1 MAKLIKAFRG
11 VPKGAIYPVEFAA
24 GEECPPEL
32 EAGARDSGALEASAD
47 DSDEKKVLL
56 AQLDAAQIK
65 YDKRW
70 GLDKL
75 RAALAEGQK
84 D

>member
-1 MAKLIKAFRG
+1 MPKLIKAFRG
-11 VPKGAIYPVEFAA
+11 VPKGAIYPVAYEA
-24 GEECPPEL
+24 GQECPPEL
-32 EAGARDSGALEASAD
+32 EAGARELGALEGAEEE
-47 DSDEKKVLL
+47 SDEKKDLM

>member
-1 MAKLIKAFRG
+1 MAKLTKAFRG

-24 GEECPPEL
+24 GQECPPEL
-32 EAGARDSGALEASAD
+32 EAGARDLGALEASAE
-47 DSDEKKVLL
+47 DSDEKKDLM

-70 GLDKL
+70 GIDKL
-75 RAALAEGQK
+75 RAALAEGLK

>member
-11 VPKGAIYPVEFAA
+11 VPRGAIYPVCYEA
-24 GEECPPEL
+24 GQECPPEL
-32 EAGARDSGALEASAD
+32 EAGAREQGALEAAED
-47 DSDEKKVLL
+47 DSGEKAALM
-56 AQLDAAQIK
+56 AQLDAGEIR

-70 GLDKL
+70 GLEKL
-75 RAALAEGQK
+75 RAALAESKK

>member
-32 EAGARDSGALEASAD
+32 EAGARDLGALEASAD
-47 DSDEKKVLL
+47 DSDEKKDLM

>member
-24 GEECPPEL
+24 GQDCPPEL
-32 EAGARDSGALEASAD
+32 EAGARDLGALEGSAD
-47 DSDEKKVLL
+47 DSDEKNDLM
-56 AQLDAAQIK
+56 AQLDAAQVK

-70 GLDKL
+70 GVEKL
-75 RAALAEGQK
+75 RGALADGQK

>member
-24 GEECPPEL
+24 GQDCPPEL
-32 EAGARDSGALEASAD
+32 EAGARDLGALEGSAD
-47 DSDEKKVLL
+47 DSDEKKDLM
-56 AQLDAAQIK
+56 AQLDAAQVR

-70 GLDKL
+70 GLDRL
-75 RAALAEGQK
+75 RAALAEGRK

>member
-11 VPKGAIYPVEFAA
+11 VPRGAIYPVEFAA
-24 GEECPPEL
+24 GQDCPPEL
-32 EAGARDSGALEASAD
+32 EAGARYLGALEGSAD
-47 DSDEKKVLL
+47 DSDEKKDLM
-56 AQLDAAQIK
+56 AQLDAAQVR

-70 GLDKL
+70 GLDRL